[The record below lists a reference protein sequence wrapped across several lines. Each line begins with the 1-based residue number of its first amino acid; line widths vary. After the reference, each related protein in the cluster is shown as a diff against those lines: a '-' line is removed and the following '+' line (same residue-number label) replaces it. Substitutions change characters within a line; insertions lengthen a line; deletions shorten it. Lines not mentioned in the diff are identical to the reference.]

1 MQELRNIKRQATFF
15 FISVSLCICVCVC
28 VGGGSGPFRERGY
41 VCDFSFFSVKVVW
54 AVSFDIQGRCC
65 VTT

>member
-28 VGGGSGPFRERGY
+28 VGGGLVLFVREDMC
-41 VCDFSFFSVKVVW
+41 VIFLFFL
-54 AVSFDIQGRCC
+54 
-65 VTT
+65 